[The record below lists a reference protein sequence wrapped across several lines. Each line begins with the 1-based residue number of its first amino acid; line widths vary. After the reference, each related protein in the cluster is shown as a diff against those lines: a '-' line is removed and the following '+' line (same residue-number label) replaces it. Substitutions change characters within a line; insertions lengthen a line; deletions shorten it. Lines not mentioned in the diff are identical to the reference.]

1 MQLLKTF
8 FFLPINPVLVFCCSI
23 WFIGSLGVF
32 FKGDKLHY
40 QDTLIWKW
48 ADVRHRKCIQCG
60 VTSHNVRIFLEFL
73 KMEQGV
79 SFEFLPLTFWGK
91 LPVFCLPKWYSDR
104 LSVLKAH
111 FELFLSFI
119 KILWKI
125 MLWFYVAYLHVSP
138 FCFCFFA
145 F

>member
-1 MQLLKTF
+1 MK
-8 FFLPINPVLVFCCSI
+8 
-23 WFIGSLGVF
+23 IGRCL
-32 FKGDKLHY
+32 
-40 QDTLIWKW
+40 
-48 ADVRHRKCIQCG
+48 RHRKCIQCG

-73 KMEQGV
+73 KMGQGV

-119 KILWKI
+119 KILSSI
-125 MLWFYVAYLHVSP
+125 ML
-138 FCFCFFA
+138 
-145 F
+145 